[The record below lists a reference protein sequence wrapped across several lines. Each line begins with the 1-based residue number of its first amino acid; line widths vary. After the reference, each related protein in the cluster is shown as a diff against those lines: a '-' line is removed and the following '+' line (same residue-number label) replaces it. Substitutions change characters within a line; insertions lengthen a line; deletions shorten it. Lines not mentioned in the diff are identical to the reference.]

1 MTVRLSQVADTTS
14 AFLFRQASNRVFL
27 LKSFSGFDLDP
38 AQLLLHEP
46 LQMNDSMKQHSSD
59 GQSRPMI
66 NDLSLAIPGNPGTA
80 HHFSTQHRH
89 RIANQCTNRYLN
101 LKRLGKHY
109 DCIEAVSLSKNNAR
123 SALGLTFLLSFRH
136 QYRRNSRL

>member
-1 MTVRLSQVADTTS
+1 
-14 AFLFRQASNRVFL
+14 VFFS

-66 NDLSLAIPGNPGTA
+66 NDLSLAIPGDPGTA

-89 RIANQCTNRYLN
+89 RIANQRTDRYLN
-101 LKRLGKHY
+101 LKHLNLKHLNLKHLNLKRFGKHY

>member
-1 MTVRLSQVADTTS
+1 
-14 AFLFRQASNRVFL
+14 VFFS

-66 NDLSLAIPGNPGTA
+66 NDLSLAIPGDPGTA

-89 RIANQCTNRYLN
+89 RIANQRTDRYLN
-101 LKRLGKHY
+101 LKHLNLKRLDKHY